1 MTRLLYGAP
10 AADAV
15 KAQTAHIVEE
25 LGFSPVLAILRAGEE
40 PDDLAY
46 ERSVRKICAKCG
58 VDVYTAVLPGYVP
71 QDALVKAAHKLGQD
85 PGVHGVIVM
94 CPRQY
99 DFGLIGAAIGPDKDV
114 DGMNFAA
121 GSAFA
126 PCTAAAVMA
135 MLDCYGVELPGRK
148 VTVIG
153 RGALVGAPIATLMSD
168 RGCEVSVCHRGTP
181 DPEMLCKNAEILVAA
196 VGRAGFVA
204 GSRLSAGQI
213 VIDVGINVLE
223 NGMLCGDV
231 DMAAARDTVDAITPV
246 PGGVGAVTPY
256 ILALHTAKAAQK
268 LQKM

>member
-94 CPRQY
+94 MSLTRYSPLT
-99 DFGLIGAAIGPDKDV
+99 DWKLPLASFTTELG
-114 DGMNFAA
+114 
-121 GSAFA
+121 
-126 PCTAAAVMA
+126 T
-135 MLDCYGVELPGRK
+135 VESM
-148 VTVIG
+148 V
-153 RGALVGAPIATLMSD
+153 
-168 RGCEVSVCHRGTP
+168 
-181 DPEMLCKNAEILVAA
+181 
-196 VGRAGFVA
+196 
-204 GSRLSAGQI
+204 
-213 VIDVGINVLE
+213 
-223 NGMLCGDV
+223 
-231 DMAAARDTVDAITPV
+231 
-246 PGGVGAVTPY
+246 
-256 ILALHTAKAAQK
+256 
-268 LQKM
+268 